1 MRGEEE
7 GGEREINL
15 ASPQVPAHNG
25 TMHSEEPIEKEVRE
39 KACAHTRR
47 AERDRERVTPRVEKR
62 ALSDQEEQPADSPE
76 KGERV
81 KTGGKKA
88 RSGTLWQQAK

>member
-1 MRGEEE
+1 MRGE
-7 GGEREINL
+7 GEINL
-15 ASPQVPAHNG
+15 ASPQVTACNG

-47 AERDRERVTPRVEKR
+47 AERDRESGEA

-81 KTGGKKA
+81 KTVGKKA